1 MDRNFSFRQ
10 MCRIVACVGLALAV
24 FSSQH
29 QARAADAAAFFKGK
43 TVRIIVGYNPGG
55 GYDALA
61 RMLAPH
67 LEKRIGATV
76 IVENKPGAGGLGAMK
91 GLLHDPPD
99 GLRMMLLNGEG
110 AALAQ
115 IIDLPG
121 MQFDLQSIGI
131 LGRVSYEN
139 RILLANDKTP
149 FKNIAAF
156 EKATKPVIFG
166 SGGRTDGMG
175 DMAEIFCNAMRIP
188 CKLVTGYPGSKD
200 VTLALMRGEVDAQ
213 VTSESQSAKLV
224 KSGGIVAVAVL
235 APHKAPMLPHTP
247 TIFELTK
254 LSPAQAKWVNFRAGI
269 SDIGRI
275 LVLPPKVPA
284 ERVAFLQGAFRAIL
298 TDKKVIA
305 EGERTNRPVDYAPP
319 AETRKV
325 IAGIVGGLKPDE
337 RKQIKELILHGY

>member
-1 MDRNFSFRQ
+1 MDRIGLIR
-10 MCRIVACVGLALAV
+10 RIGRAAACVGLALATL
-24 FSSQH
+24 SPSH
-29 QARAADAAAFFKGK
+29 HARAADDAFFKGK

-61 RMLAPH
+61 RMLAQP

-76 IVENKPGAGGLGAMK
+76 IIENKPGAGGLGALK
-91 GLLHDPPD
+91 GLMHDRPD

-121 MQFDLQSIGI
+121 MQFDLPALGI

-139 RILLANDKTP
+139 RILLASEKTP
-149 FKNIAAF
+149 FSQIGAF
-156 EKATKPVIFG
+156 ERATKPVIFG
-166 SGGRTDGMG
+166 SGNRTDGMG
-175 DMAEIFCNAMRIP
+175 DMAEIFCRAMRIP

-213 VTSESQSAKLV
+213 VTSESQSAQLLR
-224 KSGGIVAVAVL
+224 SGGVVAVAVL
-235 APHKAPMLPHTP
+235 APHKAPMLPKTP
-247 TIFELTK
+247 TIFDLTK
-254 LSPAQAKWVNFRAGI
+254 LSPAQAKWIRFRAGI

-275 LVLPPKVPA
+275 MVLPPKVPA
-284 ERVAFLQGAFRAIL
+284 DRATVLEAAFRAVL
-298 TDKKVIA
+298 TDPAVIA
-305 EGERTNRPVDYAPP
+305 EGKRTNRPVDYAPA

-325 IAGIVGGLKPDE
+325 LADVVGGLKPDE
-337 RKQIKELILHGY
+337 RKEIKDLILHGY

>member
-1 MDRNFSFRQ
+1 MNTIGL
-10 MCRIVACVGLALAV
+10 MKHVARVAACAALMLAALPAPRV
-24 FSSQH
+24 Q
-29 QARAADAAAFFKGK
+29 AADGAGFFKGK
-43 TVRIIVGYNPGG
+43 TVRVVVGYNPGG

-61 RMLAPH
+61 RLLAPH
-67 LEKRIGATV
+67 LEKRLGATV

-91 GLLHDPPD
+91 GLMRDPPD

-110 AALAQ
+110 AALAN

-121 MQFDLQSIGI
+121 LVFDLQAIGI

-139 RILLANDKTP
+139 RILLASDKSP
-149 FKNIAAF
+149 FQKIATF
-156 EKATKPVIFG
+156 EKAGKPVIFG
-166 SGGRTDGMG
+166 SSGRTDGMG

-188 CKLVTGYPGSKD
+188 CKLVTGYPGSQD
-200 VTLALMRGEVDAQ
+200 VTLAMMRGEVDAQ

-235 APHKAPMLPHTP
+235 APHKAPMLPNTP
-247 TIFELTK
+247 TIFDLTK
-254 LSPAQAKWVNFRAGI
+254 LPPDQAKWINFRAGI

-275 LVLPPKVPA
+275 MVLPPKVPS
-284 ERVAFLQGAFRAIL
+284 ERIAALQDAFRAIL
-298 TDKKVIA
+298 TDPKVIA
-305 EGERTNRPVDYAPP
+305 EGERTNRPVDYAPA

-325 IAGIVGGLKPDE
+325 IAQIVGGLKPDE